1 MAGHAE
7 STPAPPETPPEPFH
21 DPETARPFREAFARR
36 LPPDRR
42 RELEV
47 AARDAYHVALEA
59 DGAPHGLPDASDTWG
74 MLRTAA
80 VDLRETVAFL
90 AAIAREH
97 TESCL
102 DERDTVLCILA
113 GVRRLELEAVTE
125 RVEATIAFETT
136 PARPLPPELC
146 AAVLMPGA
154 R

>member
-1 MAGHAE
+1 M
-7 STPAPPETPPEPFH
+7 T
-21 DPETARPFREAFARR
+21 RPG
-36 LPPDRR
+36 RR

-47 AARDAYHVALEA
+47 AARDAYHAALEA

-74 MLRTAA
+74 MLRAAA
-80 VDLRETVAFL
+80 VDLRETVSFL

-125 RVEATIAFETT
+125 RVEATAAFEPTRE
-136 PARPLPPELC
+136 RPLPPELC
-146 AAVLMPGA
+146 TAVIVPAAGE